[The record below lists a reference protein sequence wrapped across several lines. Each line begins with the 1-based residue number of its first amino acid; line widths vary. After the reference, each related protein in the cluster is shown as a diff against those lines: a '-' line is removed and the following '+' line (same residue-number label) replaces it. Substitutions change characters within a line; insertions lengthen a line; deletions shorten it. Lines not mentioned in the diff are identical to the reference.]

1 MVAGAMTAFGWV
13 TSPDPRQY
21 IGDMLNAVPV
31 YGRQILAEYPQEA
44 HQSLVQVENNP
55 FHAGPRVL
63 DTHLVCPGH
72 TTSLSWTHTQS
83 VLDTPAPSSTQPG
96 VPQALKFLL
105 RGLQDYVTT
114 LHPHGLV
121 WNTKNTGAAA
131 PRRRSPHKQ
140 QVLAPSHRARFCT
153 QLHHLVFLRPRSVNA
168 HSRPRSLSRFTLP
181 LAGARHG
188 GGPPPPPSRTDWTR
202 LVPPAVLTGHV
213 SPVGTGAAGAG
224 PASPHAR
231 AAPGDGQAAHT
242 HVRRHHRLRA
252 VRARCPRL
260 LTPRS
265 PCLEFDAWVC
275 GRCRQRKQHRSPSP
289 QRFPC
294 GDPFDAT
301 NASLSR
307 LRETAAAGSE

>member
-168 HSRPRSLSRFTLP
+168 HSHPRSLSRFTLP

-202 LVPPAVLTGHV
+202 LVPPPVLIGHV
-213 SPVGTGAAGAG
+213 QVRDMEGKVDAREMLAAFDELLASQVPFLPPPLVQIGHTSLARPVQIGRT
-224 PASPHAR
+224 SLAR
-231 AAPGDGQAAHT
+231 PVQIGRT
-242 HVRRHHRLRA
+242 SL
-252 VRARCPRL
+252 ARPV
-260 LTPRS
+260 P
-265 PCLEFDAWVC
+265 
-275 GRCRQRKQHRSPSP
+275 
-289 QRFPC
+289 
-294 GDPFDAT
+294 
-301 NASLSR
+301 
-307 LRETAAAGSE
+307 